1 MNEVRVHNYAFRKA
15 LAYVRNK
22 RGKKISEKCQHTFE
36 NSIHQ
41 KLSTRSPY
49 LPSYYPI
56 KSFVI
61 FLQIINSTLGEE
73 NLRNS
78 KKINRYFDIGYYLY
92 TGPAIQDSPYHYLD
106 PHKPVSKVIRDFYNN
121 LQTASGIIK
130 NAGTT
135 MLLTDHK
142 VITTYTG
149 LSEYDELFFYL
160 QGVYSGMIKESS
172 SVGKLNSKK
181 EGDTF
186 IFEVEVL
193 TVKTRK
199 TSSLPVPL

>member
-1 MNEVRVHNYAFRKA
+1 MTEVRVHNYAFRKA

-22 RGKKISEKCQHTFE
+22 RGKNVSEKCHHIFE
-36 NSIHQ
+36 NTIRQ

-73 NLRNS
+73 KIPRP
-78 KKINRYFDIGYYLY
+78 KKVNRYFDIGYYLY
-92 TGPAIQDSPYHYLD
+92 TGPVVQDSPYHYLD
-106 PHKPVSKVIRDFYNN
+106 PHKPLSDVLKDFYNN
-121 LQTASGIIK
+121 LQTASGIIR
-130 NAGTT
+130 NAGTS

-142 VITTYTG
+142 VVTTYTG
-149 LSEYDELFFYL
+149 LSDYPELFFYL
-160 QGVYSGMIKESS
+160 EGVYKGMIKESS
-172 SVGKLNSKK
+172 SDGRLNSKK
-181 EGDTF
+181 DGDTF

-193 TVKTRK
+193 TVKTQR
-199 TSSLPVPL
+199 TSSLSAPL